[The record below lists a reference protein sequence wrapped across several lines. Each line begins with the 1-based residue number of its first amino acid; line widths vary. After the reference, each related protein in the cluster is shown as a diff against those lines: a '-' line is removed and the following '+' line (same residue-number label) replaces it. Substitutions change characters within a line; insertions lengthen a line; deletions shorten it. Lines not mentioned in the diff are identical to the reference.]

1 MRDAVIIVAETF
13 GYDLLFRT
21 FPPLGYLVTPTTGFV
36 VGRWLDG
43 YGYSSD

>member
-1 MRDAVIIVAETF
+1 MWDAVIIVAETF
-13 GYDLLFRT
+13 GYDQVFRT

>member
-1 MRDAVIIVAETF
+1 MRDAVRVMAQTF

-36 VGRWLDG
+36 VG
-43 YGYSSD
+43 